1 MLEKVEKCA
10 RKTQTFV
17 HISYQRSC
25 KFLKM
30 RRESINKFNHRG
42 GSSVR
47 RTFPSRSEKFSNDH
61 RPSITTNKQVR
72 LTKQTFEQSYS
83 KSVRWETDWKRLL
96 SHLELVTNGLQTKG
110 DETRVCLCL
119 DIEAVEPIY
128 RFESSTDQKT
138 KHRDRFEESVM
149 EC

>member
-1 MLEKVEKCA
+1 MAVL
-10 RKTQTFV
+10 
-17 HISYQRSC
+17 
-25 KFLKM
+25 
-30 RRESINKFNHRG
+30 
-42 GSSVR
+42 VR